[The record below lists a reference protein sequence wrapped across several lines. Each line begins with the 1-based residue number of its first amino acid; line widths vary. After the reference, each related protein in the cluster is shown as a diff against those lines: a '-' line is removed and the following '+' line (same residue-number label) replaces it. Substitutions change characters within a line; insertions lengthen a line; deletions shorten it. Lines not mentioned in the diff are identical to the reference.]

1 MRPPLIIGGGPA
13 GAIAALTLRAG
24 GQPARLVERS
34 VAPTDK
40 VCGDF
45 VGAAALRLA
54 REHGVDPGELGGWP
68 ITQLRIIHRRRVATT
83 TLPFGAYGLSRRR
96 LDEALLARAAAAGAE
111 VLRGHAVRGLRED
124 GPDLVARVDGL
135 GELRAGAVFLAS
147 GKHDLHGLPRPA
159 AGGNP
164 VGLKMYLRLRPQQT
178 DELSGAVELV
188 LFRGGYAGL
197 QRIEEDQAVLCL
209 LLADGH
215 RAADWTGLVDELCVQ
230 SPHLAARLDGAV
242 PLLDR
247 PLAIARIPYGF
258 LHRPRAADHDGLFRV
273 GDQAAVIPS
282 LTGDGVS
289 IAMRSAVRAA
299 EAWMGGA
306 GATEYHRRLRAM
318 LWPRMR
324 VATLLQSGFTA
335 PHAQA
340 LVARAGQASPATM
353 RLAAQWS
360 RLRA

>member
-13 GAIAALTLRAG
+13 GALAALTLRAA
-24 GQPARLVERS
+24 GQPALLVERLTGPS
-34 VAPTDK
+34 DK

-45 VGAAALRLA
+45 IGAAALRLA
-54 REHGVDPGELGGWP
+54 REHGVDPAELGGSP
-68 ITQLRIIHRRRVATT
+68 ITQLRIVHRRRVAAT
-83 TLPFGAYGLSRRR
+83 TLPFGAYGLSRRL
-96 LDEALLARAAAAGAE
+96 LDEALLTRAAAAGTE
-111 VLRGHAVRGLRED
+111 ILRGHAVRSLRED
-124 GPDLVARVDGL
+124 GPDLVVRADGL
-135 GELRAGAVFLAS
+135 GDIRAGAVFLAS

-159 AGGNP
+159 GGGNP
-164 VGLKMYLRLRPQQT
+164 VGLKMYLRLNPRQT
-178 DELSGAVELV
+178 EALSGAVELV

-197 QRIEEDQAVLCL
+197 QRIEGGRAVLCL

-215 RAADWTGLVDELCVQ
+215 RAADWQGLLVELSLQ
-230 SPHLAARLDGAV
+230 APHLAMRLEGAT

-258 LHRPRAADHDGLFRV
+258 LHRSRAADHDGLFRV

-335 PHAQA
+335 THAQE
-340 LVARAGQASPATM
+340 LVTRAGQVSPGGM